1 MVEGKQKH
9 FNQIQANIHHIR
21 YTKHEKGWF
30 AGLLYVFPLNIT
42 QTTVNDLNT
51 FTFSQKLDVQN
62 FPRRGHEPRN
72 FDEKK
77 RWNKNIAGVATFRDR
92 AILRDHQVQVA
103 TQCIDLS
110 GKGKKKCRGF
120 LGWRFITPRIQIYEL
135 RTKPL
140 VISIILVG

>member
-1 MVEGKQKH
+1 MFKTSQEGAMNLAENDETKTLEQK
-9 FNQIQANIHHIR
+9 
-21 YTKHEKGWF
+21 
-30 AGLLYVFPLNIT
+30 PL
-42 QTTVNDLNT
+42 
-51 FTFSQKLDVQN
+51 
-62 FPRRGHEPRN
+62 R
-72 FDEKK
+72 
-77 RWNKNIAGVATFRDR
+77 VATFRDR

-140 VISIILVG
+140 LISIILVG